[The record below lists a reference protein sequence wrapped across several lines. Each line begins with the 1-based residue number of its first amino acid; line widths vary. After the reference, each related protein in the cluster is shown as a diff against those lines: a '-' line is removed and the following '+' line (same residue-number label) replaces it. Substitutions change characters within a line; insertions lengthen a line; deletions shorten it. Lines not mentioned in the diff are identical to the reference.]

1 MRICLGISYNG
12 SQFHG
17 WQRQSGLRT
26 IQQEL
31 EIALSQI
38 ANTQVVIHAA
48 GRTDAG
54 VHASGQVIHFASEVE
69 RNLLAWQIGVNRYLP
84 SDIAVQWAKEV
95 PTDFHARFSARAR
108 TYWYRIF
115 NHPVK
120 PIFNRDS
127 ATWVPQFLDANA
139 MQQAAQY
146 LLGEHDFSSFRASE
160 CQSVSPMRHV
170 HALWVRRHENWI
182 SLEITANAFLHHMV
196 RNIVGALLVVGK
208 HKKPAAWIDEVLKA
222 RDRTLAAA
230 TAPPQGL
237 CLVKVSY
244 PQEYGIPLPLSDK
257 NF

>member
-17 WQRQSGLRT
+17 WQHQAGLRT

-31 EIALSQI
+31 EIALSRI
-38 ANTQVVIHAA
+38 ANAPVSIQGA

-54 VHASGQVIHFASEVE
+54 VHASGQVVHFDTEVE
-69 RNLLAWQIGVNRYLP
+69 RSLLAWQIGTNRYLP
-84 SDIAVQWAKEV
+84 PDIAVQWAKETL
-95 PTDFHARFSARAR
+95 PDFHARFSARAR
-108 TYWYRIF
+108 TYRYRIF

-120 PIFNRDS
+120 PVFNRDS

-139 MQQAAQY
+139 MQQAGQY

-160 CQSVSPMRHV
+160 CQSVSPMRNV
-170 HALWVRRHENWI
+170 QALWVKRHENWI

-196 RNIVGALLVVGK
+196 RNIVGVLLAVGK
-208 HKKPAAWIDEVLKA
+208 HKKPAGWVGEVLKA

-244 PQEYGIPLPLSDK
+244 PQEYDIPLPLSDK